1 MPLANHFEVTS
12 RVGDI
17 VMVTY
22 QTGPAH
28 SEYSETI
35 TLRVDLSE
43 KTCIQM
49 TRDSIAE

>member
-12 RVGDI
+12 REGD
-17 VMVTY
+17 MVTITY
-22 QTGPAH
+22 QVGPAH

-49 TRDSIAE
+49 TRDPIAE